1 MYYFLLFITINIIII
16 IIIIINIII
25 IHGRLHGCS
34 CSTQQITRSLR
45 LLVSYLVKHSKRN
58 SISTRA
64 HVLFSNVYYYY
75 YYHHYYYYYKGA
87 CFVYRLSGLQINI
100 TLLSLRAYGEGDV

>member
-1 MYYFLLFITINIIII
+1 MYYFLLFITIIIII
-16 IIIIINIII
+16 IIIII

-45 LLVSYLVKHSKRN
+45 LLVSYRVKHSKRN